1 MKGKNILSAVL
12 AAVMTAGTVGASALN
27 VPADVEGTRFIE
39 PIQVLRALAIMN
51 GDENGEFRPEDTIIR
66 SEVAKMAVHAMGL
79 EGAAESS
86 KGETKFY
93 DVNTEHWAN
102 GYINIAT
109 AQGLIE
115 GDGDGNFRPN
125 DPITYAEAMAI
136 MVRATGYTP
145 SADDKG
151 GYPSGYIVVGS
162 GNGLNKNVTG
172 AAGDP
177 ISRGNVAYMTVNA
190 LECKLM
196 EKTGFGSSAKYE
208 VVDKTLLNDVLNVTR
223 GEGQITAIE
232 NTSLGGA
239 SNLAAGQIKIGDK
252 VYDTSYNMNNL
263 FGYNVDF
270 FVKESK
276 TDGDVVILAMPKK
289 SENSTLEISA
299 DNFLSITTKN
309 SNKAIEYYSGTNT
322 STKKTAEISD
332 KATLIY
338 NGKYAEMSDEL
349 LDLKD
354 QAGGAVLLDTDRD
367 GKYDIVFVTKFY
379 NIVVEEVTQNGKI
392 IDKYGAPVLKLDE
405 DVDFT
410 ITKNGQSIEVSE
422 LKEYDVLSVAESL
435 DNELFEVNVSNEKVE
450 GKITSISAEGY
461 YIDGKLYK
469 VAANY
474 TEELSIGLEGTFFL
488 DVEGKIAAVDTT
500 AQLSSNYAYLM
511 RANNNTND
519 ETSQFKVFTK
529 AGEETVLTANEKIRF
544 NGKSGVK
551 ASDVV
556 NQLRNEANET
566 VRQLITYNT
575 NAAGKITAINTAQD
589 NTSTGAVSSTTFT
602 KNYEL
607 KDAVYNESLS
617 KLGNIRVT
625 DSTIIFD
632 IPDNSDEYSIADKSM
647 FENEQK
653 YNAIVYDR
661 NEDFTAKVIVVTNAA
676 FRANAESSVAVVK
689 SVGTAVNKDD
699 IITGQLTAF
708 IDGEEKSILA
718 EEEGILVKG
727 ENKPLANGDIIQYKT
742 NAAGEIVSV
751 RVLFDASAKETE
763 FTAEPVENLSI
774 VYGKVT
780 KKFASSINVT
790 VNGGSTLN
798 FDLPS
803 DINVYTVDTTKSK
816 NNIEASVIGDIQAY
830 DEDENNRVF
839 IRLYKDIVQEV
850 VIVK

>member
-51 GDENGEFRPEDTIIR
+51 GDENGEFRPDDTIIR

-299 DNFLSITTKN
+299 DNFLSITSKN

-354 QAGGAVLLDTDRD
+354 QAGGVVLLDTDRD